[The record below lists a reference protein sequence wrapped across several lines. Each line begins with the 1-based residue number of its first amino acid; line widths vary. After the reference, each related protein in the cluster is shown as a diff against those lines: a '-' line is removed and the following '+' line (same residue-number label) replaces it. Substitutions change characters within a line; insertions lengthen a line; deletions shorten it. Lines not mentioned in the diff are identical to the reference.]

1 MIRVVRN
8 VPLKLDTPSSEGPHL
23 VCEDHQAVVSFAP
36 DGAAHTL
43 CCAPHGVKR
52 QEVILSNLE
61 LAPQVLQTSLV
72 GMDRGGEG

>member
-43 CCAPHGVKR
+43 CCVPHGVKR

-61 LAPQVLQTSLV
+61 LVPQVLQTSLV
-72 GMDRGGEG
+72 EMDRRGEG